1 MTPSAPLQELHAF
14 YDSLPSGICLLS
26 TDGREQ
32 ILFASQGL
40 LSLYACRTQEEFQ
53 ALTGSRFRDMVDP
66 EDYRPL
72 EIVSHP
78 SNDPLARTQGP
89 IHPFLTFRIRTREG
103 HYRRV
108 EGILGKEDVPQLG
121 TVWIL
126 SLISTSQKML
136 ELKRDPALW
145 GSIPS
150 SRQPFAWAAGRN
162 RRDS

>member
-89 IHPFLTFRIRTREG
+89 IHPFLTFRIRPGRATTGGWRASWAK
-103 HYRRV
+103 RMCPSW
-108 EGILGKEDVPQLG
+108 VPY
-121 TVWIL
+121 
-126 SLISTSQKML
+126 
-136 ELKRDPALW
+136 
-145 GSIPS
+145 GS
-150 SRQPFAWAAGRN
+150 
-162 RRDS
+162 